1 METMKAIVTRR
12 SVRAYKAE
20 QIAEEALDEILAA
33 GSIAAMGMRTYDHL
47 HMAVV
52 QSEEALGK
60 LSEGI
65 GRFMAKVMP
74 GRGNGNFLM
83 GAPTVV
89 IISALDPDKCPMKG
103 MHYINSGCVAENI
116 MLAAADKGIGSVVL
130 GIASDVVNN
139 DEELKKEL
147 GVPEQFTPLF
157 AIALG
162 YAVDEGPPEKAL
174 EQRITVSR
182 V

>member
-1 METMKAIVTRR
+1 METMKTIVTRR
-12 SVRAYKAE
+12 SVRLYKTE
-20 QIAEEALDEILAA
+20 QIPEEALNEILAA
-33 GSIAAMGMRTYDHL
+33 GSIAAMGMKAYDRL
-47 HMAVV
+47 HMAVI

-60 LSEGI
+60 LNEGI
-65 GRFMAKVMP
+65 GRLMAKVMP

-89 IISALDPDKCPMKG
+89 IVSALDPDKCPMKG

-130 GIASDVVNN
+130 GIAGDVVKN
-139 DEELKKEL
+139 DSGLKKEL
-147 GVPEQFTPLF
+147 GIPEEFTPLF

-162 YAVDEGPPEKAL
+162 YRADEAPEKTL
-174 EQRITVSR
+174 EQRITVSL